1 MPNYK
6 TMESEAR
13 MKNINPHDQLK
24 RGIKKQ
30 EKDEIDD
37 EELKKWFNDDDN
49 EKGADSELK
58 KIGNDAFAFL
68 D

>member
-1 MPNYK
+1 
-6 TMESEAR
+6 

-49 EKGADSELK
+49 EKGADSDLK